1 MRAIIRKILKEE
13 FEYTD
18 EILDLLLSPDSSNNE
33 LGFTFIKYND
43 IPIEPI
49 VDKIINS
56 FRIKNEEIND
66 LQKEIDKLENE
77 SGYILFEFSNNW
89 ISIEYSVIKD
99 YGDEDYYDD
108 DDYDDEDWGLNEN
121 LANYTLS
128 YEIRIGDQ
136 EKFNGFSDYEVVTQ
150 SILDIITII
159 NFILEKQIKP
169 RILKY
174 FNKKV
179 K

>member
-18 EILDLLLSPDSSNNE
+18 KILDLLLSNDSANNE

-77 SGYILFEFSNNW
+77 SGYILFDFSNNW

-108 DDYDDEDWGLNEN
+108 DDYDDEEWELDEN
-121 LANYTLS
+121 LANYALS
-128 YEIRIGDQ
+128 YEIRIGYQ
-136 EKFNGFSDYEVVTQ
+136 EKYN
-150 SILDIITII
+150 
-159 NFILEKQIKP
+159 
-169 RILKY
+169 
-174 FNKKV
+174 
-179 K
+179 

>member
-18 EILDLLLSPDSSNNE
+18 KILDLLLSNDSANNE

-66 LQKEIDKLENE
+66 LQKEIDILENN
-77 SGYILFEFSNNW
+77 SGYILFEFSNSW
-89 ISIEYSVIKD
+89 ISIEYSVVKD
-99 YGDEDYYDD
+99 YGDEDYYY
-108 DDYDDEDWGLNEN
+108 DDYDDEDWELDEN
-121 LANYTLS
+121 SANYTLS

-136 EKFNGFSDYEVVTQ
+136 KKFNGMSDYKETTK
-150 SILDIITII
+150 SILDTIPI
-159 NFILEKQIKP
+159 VNFILEKQIKP

>member
-18 EILDLLLSPDSSNNE
+18 KILDLLLSNDSSNNE

-66 LQKEIDKLENE
+66 LQKEIDVLENN
-77 SGYILFEFSNNW
+77 SGYILFEFSNSW
-89 ISIEYSVIKD
+89 ISIEYSVVKD

-108 DDYDDEDWGLNEN
+108 DYDDEDWELDEN
-121 LANYTLS
+121 SANYTLS

-136 EKFNGFSDYEVVTQ
+136 KKFNGMSDYKETTK
-150 SILDIITII
+150 SILDTIPI
-159 NFILEKQIKP
+159 VNFILEKQIKP

>member
-18 EILDLLLSPDSSNNE
+18 KILDLLLSNDSANNE

-66 LQKEIDKLENE
+66 LQKEIDILEND
-77 SGYILFEFSNNW
+77 SGYILFEFSNSW
-89 ISIEYSVIKD
+89 ISIEYSVVK
-99 YGDEDYYDD
+99 
-108 DDYDDEDWGLNEN
+108 DYDDEN
-121 LANYTLS
+121 LDEFALL
-128 YEIRIGDQ
+128 YEMRIDDQ
-136 EKFNGFSDYEVVTQ
+136 EIFISDYKKVTQ
-150 SILDIITII
+150 SILDTIPTI
-159 NFILEKQIKP
+159 NFILEKKIKP
-169 RILKY
+169 KLLKY